1 MRKTILTAAASAAI
15 TAALCFASVGGAE
28 AMTPGSASGVRAAL
42 AQTNLTES
50 VARCYRPCP
59 GCALV
64 CRRGSYGG
72 FFRDPPPPPP
82 FRGGAPPFPR
92 GGRPRP
98 PPGAARRAGRPRRGA
113 RRGGG
118 EARRAASART

>member
-1 MRKTILTAAASAAI
+1 MRKMILTTAASAAI
-15 TAALCFASVGGAE
+15 AAALSLLPIGGAQ

-64 CRRGSYGG
+64 CRRGYYRGYYGYPGYYGG
-72 FFRDPPPPPP
+72 YPGYD
-82 FRGGAPPFPR
+82 GGYGPGVGIYGPGVGIGIGVGPR
-92 GGRPRP
+92 WGW
-98 PPGAARRAGRPRRGA
+98 
-113 RRGGG
+113 
-118 EARRAASART
+118 

>member
-1 MRKTILTAAASAAI
+1 MRKMILTTAASAAI
-15 TAALCFASVGGAE
+15 TAALCFATVGGAE

-64 CRRGSYGG
+64 CRRGYYGG
-72 FFRDPPPPPP
+72 YYGYPGYPGYY
-82 FRGGAPPFPR
+82 GGDSRYYRRYGPR
-92 GGRPRP
+92 IGVYGAGVGIGIGIGPRS
-98 PPGAARRAGRPRRGA
+98 GC
-113 RRGGG
+113 
-118 EARRAASART
+118 

>member
-64 CRRGSYGG
+64 CRRGYYGG
-72 FFRDPPPPPP
+72 GYYGYPGYPGYY
-82 FRGGAPPFPR
+82 GGYPGYYGGYGPGVGVYGPGVGIGIGIGPR
-92 GGRPRP
+92 WGW
-98 PPGAARRAGRPRRGA
+98 
-113 RRGGG
+113 
-118 EARRAASART
+118 

>member
-15 TAALCFASVGGAE
+15 TAALCFASIGSAE

-64 CRRGSYGG
+64 CRRGYYRGYYGYPGYYGG
-72 FFRDPPPPPP
+72 RVS
-82 FRGGAPPFPR
+82 RLL
-92 GGRPRP
+92 
-98 PPGAARRAGRPRRGA
+98 RRIRPRRRYLWA
-113 RRGGG
+113 GG
-118 EARRAASART
+118 RHRNRSRAALGLVMQA

>member
-1 MRKTILTAAASAAI
+1 MRKLILTAAASAAI
-15 TAALCFASVGGAE
+15 TALSLVPIGGAQ

-64 CRRGSYGG
+64 CRRGYYGG
-72 FFRDPPPPPP
+72 YYGYPGYPYYGYPGYY
-82 FRGGAPPFPR
+82 GGYYGPGVGIYGPGVGIGIGIGPR
-92 GGRPRP
+92 WGW
-98 PPGAARRAGRPRRGA
+98 
-113 RRGGG
+113 
-118 EARRAASART
+118 

>member
-1 MRKTILTAAASAAI
+1 MRKMILTTAASAAI
-15 TAALCFASVGGAE
+15 TAALCFATVGGAE

-64 CRRGSYGG
+64 CRRGYYRGYYGYPGYYGG
-72 FFRDPPPPPP
+72 YGPGVGIYGP
-82 FRGGAPPFPR
+82 GVGIGIGVGPR
-92 GGRPRP
+92 WGW
-98 PPGAARRAGRPRRGA
+98 
-113 RRGGG
+113 
-118 EARRAASART
+118 

>member
-1 MRKTILTAAASAAI
+1 MRKLILTAAASAAI
-15 TAALCFASVGGAE
+15 TALSLLPIGSAA

-64 CRRGSYGG
+64 CRRGYYGG
-72 FFRDPPPPPP
+72 YYGYPGYPYYGYPGYY
-82 FRGGAPPFPR
+82 GGYYGPGVGIYGPGVGIGIGIGPR
-92 GGRPRP
+92 WGW
-98 PPGAARRAGRPRRGA
+98 
-113 RRGGG
+113 
-118 EARRAASART
+118 